1 MDLVLG
7 QPTRSAHHRI
17 ELFLYYTH
25 LLVDQNHQ
33 NLQNIHIAI
42 LPNNDKPNN
51 IHSDICSKISSIRV
65 EQPHLTHQSAKFL
78 VDILYT

>member
-7 QPTRSAHHRI
+7 QPSRSAHHRI

-51 IHSDICSKISSIRV
+51 IHSD
-65 EQPHLTHQSAKFL
+65 LF
-78 VDILYT
+78 

>member
-42 LPNNDKPNN
+42 LPNNDIPNN
-51 IHSDICSKISSIRV
+51 IHSDINVLKSVLGFNSGY
-65 EQPHLTHQSAKFL
+65 QL
-78 VDILYT
+78 

>member
-51 IHSDICSKISSIRV
+51 IHSDICSKITSIGV
-65 EQPHLTHQSAKFL
+65 EQPHLTHQTAKYSRGYF
-78 VDILYT
+78 V